1 MQIRA
6 ARPVAERALRLQ
18 QLPQRERASL
28 IQSAELSYES

>member
-6 ARPVAERALRLQ
+6 ARPPPVAAAAA
-18 QLPQRERASL
+18 RASL